1 MDLEE
6 PVGANWPANKEKYEK
21 SLKENKDQ
29 MTQQEF
35 ESTINKEKFR
45 FRSDASKRLMK
56 MNITVDEEGYV
67 YYN

>member
-1 MDLEE
+1 
-6 PVGANWPANKEKYEK
+6 
-21 SLKENKDQ
+21 

-67 YYN
+67 YYNQMLFYFIKDSIKSELDERDK